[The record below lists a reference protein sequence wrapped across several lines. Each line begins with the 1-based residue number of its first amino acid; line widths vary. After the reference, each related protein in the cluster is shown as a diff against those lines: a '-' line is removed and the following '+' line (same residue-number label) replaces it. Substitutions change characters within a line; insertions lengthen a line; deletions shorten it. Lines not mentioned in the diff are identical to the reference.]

1 MPCEGCGSESRPVA
15 GSLGLC
21 VDCLRAG
28 KAGCTDVAVQVHRRL
43 RSKFPLPVS
52 VPRGEGRSCSRCAN
66 ECVIPDGGRGYCG
79 VRHAVEGKVSGGNAR
94 DGVAHWYADPLP
106 TNCVADWVCP
116 AGGRAGYPRY
126 SHIEGPEFGFFNLA
140 VFYSGCTFDCLF
152 CQNWQCREATHR
164 QPVTATKL
172 AEAVT
177 DEVSC
182 ICYFGGDPSPQIH
195 HALAAA
201 REARRRRGD
210 EILRVCWETNGAMSP
225 DLLRAMINISL
236 ESGGC
241 IKFDIKA
248 WNEDLHHALT
258 GAGNRR
264 TLSNVGVIAEYI
276 QERPE
281 PPLFVA
287 STLLVPGYVD
297 EEEVTRIAAFL
308 AEHSPDIPYAL
319 LAFAPQFAMSDL
331 PTTSRD
337 QAMRCLAAAR
347 AAGLANV
354 KIGNEHLLK

>member
-140 VFYSGCTFDCLF
+140 VFYYYMGTSRSVPCGHHFRVEIIIGKLLAGS
-152 CQNWQCREATHR
+152 RER
-164 QPVTATKL
+164 TAWP
-172 AEAVT
+172 AEVVKQLWRDT
-177 DEVSC
+177 PRRGNVDLILPLV
-182 ICYFGGDPSPQIH
+182 GDPGGAELDVGRCFSVDFEDGTGGTVRI
-195 HALAAA
+195 LA
-201 REARRRRGD
+201 G
-210 EILRVCWETNGAMSP
+210 I
-225 DLLRAMINISL
+225 
-236 ESGGC
+236 GGV
-241 IKFDIKA
+241 DA
-248 WNEDLHHALT
+248 Q
-258 GAGNRR
+258 GNQ
-264 TLSNVGVIAEYI
+264 VI
-276 QERPE
+276 
-281 PPLFVA
+281 
-287 STLLVPGYVD
+287 
-297 EEEVTRIAAFL
+297 
-308 AEHSPDIPYAL
+308 
-319 LAFAPQFAMSDL
+319 
-331 PTTSRD
+331 
-337 QAMRCLAAAR
+337 
-347 AAGLANV
+347 
-354 KIGNEHLLK
+354 